1 MKGKKLIIYTSISVL
16 IILLSFVMYFGFS
29 DAEKT
34 NIQNIGFI
42 FTIITEVVFFGTIYL
57 ITRNSENTFSRAG
70 IASISVIYLIISLI
84 LNIFA
89 KTAFETERA
98 LITTNIII
106 LILYLAIALI
116 TQLFKKEK

>member
-1 MKGKKLIIYTSISVL
+1 MKGKKLMIYTSISVL

-34 NIQNIGFI
+34 NIQNIGFT

>member
-98 LITTNIII
+98 LITINIII
-106 LILYLAIALI
+106 LIVYLAIALI

>member
-34 NIQNIGFI
+34 NIQNIGFT

>member
-16 IILLSFVMYFGFS
+16 IILVSFVMYFGFS

-34 NIQNIGFI
+34 NIQNIGFT

>member
-1 MKGKKLIIYTSISVL
+1 MKGKKLIIYTSISAL

-34 NIQNIGFI
+34 NIQNIGFT

-89 KTAFETERA
+89 ITAFETERA

-106 LILYLAIALI
+106 LILYLAIVLI

>member
-16 IILLSFVMYFGFS
+16 IILVSFVMYFGFS

-34 NIQNIGFI
+34 NIQNIGFT

-116 TQLFKKEK
+116 TQLLKKEK